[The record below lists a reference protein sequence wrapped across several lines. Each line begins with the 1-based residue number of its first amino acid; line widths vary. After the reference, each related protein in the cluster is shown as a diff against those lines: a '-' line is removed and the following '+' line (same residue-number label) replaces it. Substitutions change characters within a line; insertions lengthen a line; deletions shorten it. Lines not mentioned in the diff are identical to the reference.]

1 MVFLLSFLLSIS
13 INSLAIFFT
22 EKALENIGLFTVEGG
37 VGAYMLAGLI
47 VGILNFFVKPILK
60 IVSLPLIFVTGG
72 LMLIF
77 LNTIILFAT
86 KEILEI
92 IDIWGARLVVGDL
105 KSWLFSS
112 AIFGIINHVLHI
124 FNKSRL

>member
-1 MVFLLSFLLSIS
+1 MVFLLSFFLSIA
-13 INSLAIFFT
+13 INSSAIFFT
-22 EKALENIGLFTVEGG
+22 EKALENIGTFTVEGG
-37 VGAYMLAGLI
+37 VLAYMLTGFI

-60 IVSLPLIFVTGG
+60 IVSLPVIFVTGG
-72 LMLIF
+72 LMLIVI
-77 LNTIILFAT
+77 NAIILFLT

-92 IDIWGARLVVGDL
+92 LNLFDAHLVVGDI

-124 FNKSRL
+124 FNKRSL